1 MSLRRKLNNI
11 QIEEDSVEMAGGGG
25 KTEEEKKTKS
35 WRETAQKQEIYFYYG
50 HWSTEKNDR
59 ASFINKKQN

>member
-25 KTEEEKKTKS
+25 VKQRKRKRQSHGEKQHRSRKS
-35 WRETAQKQEIYFYYG
+35 ISTMVTGPQRKMTG
-50 HWSTEKNDR
+50 HHL
-59 ASFINKKQN
+59 